1 MLITRF
7 TITKIV
13 EQKDLIDQDPDCAD
27 DPVSDVSP
35 DSDLDRSD
43 SEFERLL
50 GFQSDDVSVDGSL
63 ETFCGKPLDR
73 ERDTKVNVT
82 VRVEC
87 TTVQVDLVLD
97 HPLTKQGVVVGA
109 VVVWILLHSLA
120 NVWFRF
126 DRDLI
131 LY

>member
-1 MLITRF
+1 MLISRF
-7 TITKIV
+7 TITKVV
-13 EQKDLIDQDPDCAD
+13 EEEHLIDQVPDHAD
-27 DPVSDVSP
+27 AVSSE
-35 DSDLDRSD
+35 SDLEHSD

-50 GFQSDDVSVDGSL
+50 GFPSDDVSVDGSL
-63 ETFCGKPLDR
+63 HTFCGKPLDR

-87 TTVQVDLVLD
+87 TTVQVDLVD
-97 HPLTKQGVVVGA
+97 HPLTKQGLVVGA